1 MNNPKNSLPNG
12 WSLKKLGEII
22 NYKKGFAFKSV
33 DYQQNGVRIVRISDT
48 TSDSIKEDGKI
59 FIDYKKA
66 ENYIEYRLEENDII
80 VATVG
85 SRPPMYDSMVGKAIL
100 VRKEFVGSLLNQNAV
115 KLIPIQDYDS
125 RVIYEHLRMPT
136 YIKYIEDLVRGNA
149 NQVSITLN
157 DLFAFEIPL
166 PPLPEQQK
174 IATILGTWDAAIQT
188 TSALLTAL
196 QKRKK
201 GLMQQLLDTEKN
213 EIKAGTIFQN
223 ISQKNYPNE
232 PLLSATQD
240 RGVILR
246 SMLEGRVASPE
257 GSTNGYK
264 LVEIGDFIISLRSFE
279 GGIEYSEYRGI
290 ISPAYTILRPK
301 ILIYRDYY
309 KHYFKSDRFIKKLGV
324 AVIGIRD
331 GRQVSF
337 DDFSVI
343 KIPFPSLAEQT
354 RIAVILNTADAELR
368 QTEAYLE
375 KLKTQKRGLMQQLL
389 TGKVRVKYK

>member
-136 YIKYIEDLVRGNA
+136 YINYIEDLVRGNA

-174 IATILGTWDAAIQT
+174 ITTILGTWDAAIQT
-188 TSALLTAL
+188 TTALLTAL

-201 GLMQQLLDTEKN
+201 GLMQQLLSPKSDWKEVRLG
-213 EIKAGTIFQN
+213 ECF
-223 ISQKNYPNE
+223 E
-232 PLLSATQD
+232 
-240 RGVILR
+240 
-246 SMLEGRVASPE
+246 RV
-257 GSTNGYK
+257 TNGFNYD
-264 LVEIGDFIISLRSFE
+264 I
-279 GGIEYSEYRGI
+279 
-290 ISPAYTILRPK
+290 TIKQGLP
-301 ILIYRDYY
+301 
-309 KHYFKSDRFIKKLGV
+309 V
-324 AVIGIRD
+324 
-331 GRQVSF
+331 
-337 DDFSVI
+337 
-343 KIPFPSLAEQT
+343 T
-354 RIAVILNTADAELR
+354 RIETISSGRIDFNKVGYTTSFNKMADYELRKGDILYSHINSLDHIGKIAAILNAADAELR
-368 QTEAYLE
+368 QTEVYLE

-389 TGKVRVKYK
+389 TGKVRVTTT